1 MQSEKILLQRRLD
14 TVCLFEKKLKE
25 RNAILA
31 QAYRDCLRA
40 RHAEKKA
47 IGRWQIQPF
56 RVRRESGR
64 YRYERAWAGA
74 IKC

>member
-1 MQSEKILLQRRLD
+1 MQTEKILLQRRLA

-40 RHAEKKA
+40 RLA
-47 IGRWQIQPF
+47 GRWQIQPF
-56 RVRRESGR
+56 SVRRQSGR
-64 YRYERAWAGA
+64 CRYEQEFG
-74 IKC
+74 

>member
-1 MQSEKILLQRRLD
+1 MQTEKILLQRRLA

-47 IGRWQIQPF
+47 ISRWQIQPF
-56 RVRRESGR
+56 SLRRQIGR
-64 YRYERAWAGA
+64 YRYEQELR
-74 IKC
+74 